1 MKKVLA
7 LLLALVMI
15 VGCFAAC
22 GNGSNSS
29 TASKPADTSKAS
41 QPADDTSSVG
51 GETSEPAN
59 TAAGPDD
66 TTEHYDFT
74 IYANFDWFSVKT
86 WGQDAASK
94 FLSDKFNVGVTWT
107 KPDSDANAKLR
118 TMVAGNELPEVI
130 CMQPG
135 PLLNEIANGGYLQ
148 EITQFMYPGNTFEQD
163 IPQQARELCSINGKE
178 YYIPVWPHSQ
188 ATGGNF
194 VWIVNTATYEAAGS
208 PALNTLE
215 DIHQYLLKVKELNA
229 TSYSG
234 AQVYP
239 WTQTND
245 ASGFRVIEP
254 IYRSMGN
261 PALASTYYTQQDGK
275 IEIGINNENYVK
287 ALKVANQWFNEGLF
301 PADEF
306 TWNGDQYLEVLTNAQ
321 SGLLWYDASQDDTN
335 NFRRIV
341 RKNTNN
347 ETSYEI
353 VGYAPNYADGA
364 LNEFP
369 LYPPAEGVDITYGD
383 ECGTVGWKGYMITSN
398 ATNGQRIFDLLSYM
412 LTKEGSINMMY
423 GPEGGLWEGLD
434 ENGNPNLKKPQSEIS
449 PEELDA
455 AGAWFWPH
463 PASSDNVDLTKFAVN
478 DKETPE
484 TRNWVVDYQAHAI
497 TYAYDGE
504 PRMGQK
510 FLTDQTQML
519 DVELDST
526 SDAAIAKTQI
536 EDQLKATLPQI
547 IMAPDEATFD
557 SMVKSL
563 QDTVNGLENGHLAVM
578 QARFDKNVETQGYNA
593 YDPAYDVYKLNK

>member
-1 MKKVLA
+1 MKKRVIA

-15 VGCFAAC
+15 VGCLAAC
-22 GNGSNSS
+22 GNNTNSS
-29 TASKPADTSKAS
+29 TPAPADNSTAS
-41 QPADDTSSVG
+41 TPADNTSS
-51 GETSEPAN
+51 TAEPSDV
-59 TAAGPDD
+59 AAGPDD

-86 WGQDAASK
+86 WGQDAASQY
-94 FLSDKFNVGVTWT
+94 LSDKFNVGVTWT

-118 TMVAGNELPEVI
+118 TMVAGDELPEVI

-135 PLLNEIANGGYLQ
+135 PLLNEIARGGYLQ
-148 EITQFMYPGNTFEQD
+148 EITPFMYEGNTFVQD
-163 IPQQARELCSINGKE
+163 IPEQARELCSIDGKE

-188 ATGGNF
+188 ATGGNY

-215 DIHQYLLKVKELNA
+215 DIHNYLLKVKELNP

-239 WTQTND
+239 WTQNPD

-261 PALASTYYTQQDGK
+261 PGLAATYYTQQDGK
-275 IEIGINNENYVK
+275 IEIGINNENYIK
-287 ALKVANQWFNEGLF
+287 ALEVANQWYNEGLF

-321 SGLLWYDASQDDTN
+321 SGMLWYDASQDDTN
-335 NFRRIV
+335 NFRRKV
-341 RKNTNN
+341 RESTDGK
-347 ETSYEI
+347 TSYEI
-353 VGYAPNYADGA
+353 VGYAPNYAGGA
-364 LNEFP
+364 LSEFP

-383 ECGTVGWKGYMITSN
+383 ECGTVGWKGYMITKN
-398 ATNGQRIFDLLSYM
+398 ATNGQRIFDLFSFM
-412 LTKEGSINMMY
+412 LTKDGSINMMY

-434 ENGNPNLKKPQSEIS
+434 ENGNPNLKKPQSEITS
-449 PEELDA
+449 AELDA

-478 DKETPE
+478 DKEEPE
-484 TRNWVVDYQAHAI
+484 NRNWVVDYQGHAI
-497 TYAYDGE
+497 TYGYDGV
-504 PRMGQK
+504 RMGQK

-536 EDQLKATLPQI
+536 EDQLKASLPQI
-547 IMAPDEATFD
+547 IMAPDKASFD
-557 SMVKSL
+557 SQVKAL
-563 QDTVNGLENGHLAVM
+563 QDAVNGLENGHVAIM

-593 YDPAYDVYKLNK
+593 YDPDYDVYKLK